1 MKHLRNIVEEFDRD
15 SAFADVGTDD
25 LDIPSVEG
33 FRDAMR
39 HLASGV
45 SLITSR
51 GPNGRR
57 HGMLATAVSSVTADP
72 PTILVCVNR
81 NATMHD
87 DLIKS
92 GYFCVNFLGQ
102 RHRELS
108 RRFSSS
114 EARGNRFDVGNWTT
128 LTTGAPVLDDAL
140 SVLDCRLNSAVE
152 VGSHSVLFGKV
163 QGIRVASSSNDKP
176 LLYYDRQYG
185 EFVRS

>member
-1 MKHLRNIVEEFDRD
+1 MKHLRNIVGELDRD
-15 SAFADVGTDD
+15 STFANVGADD
-25 LDIPSVEG
+25 IDIPSVEG

-87 DLIKS
+87 DLVES
-92 GYFCVNFLGQ
+92 GSFCVNFLGQ

-108 RRFSSS
+108 QRFSSS
-114 EARGNRFDVGNWTT
+114 EARSSRFDVDNWTT
-128 LTTGAPVLDDAL
+128 LTTGAPVLGDAL
-140 SVLDCRLNSAVE
+140 SVLDCRLDSAVE
-152 VGSHSVLFGKV
+152 VGTHSVLFGQV
-163 QGIRVASSSNDKP
+163 RGIRVAPPSSDKP
-176 LLYYDRQYG
+176 LVYYDRQYG
-185 EFVRS
+185 EFVGS